1 MTQYKLLLAKKIPLQ
16 ISTLSG
22 AIPIEN
28 TMSTNLSPNSEPTA
42 TSERV
47 IHPVTQGALH
57 EMALKSAQDI
67 GFDLHENADE
77 TFDLLWWF
85 GPDKPRL
92 GLALFN
98 EIRLETAITILD
110 NADPD
115 AWEHL
120 DKLMAKLGPLDPWAC
135 KPAESSKAGSPAM
148 QKLRAEYLAAQKLQA
163 ELKPDK
169 PSNEWTLDEQAIF
182 RTSGD
187 AKRAAECALQ
197 RQHNI
202 EHNLVITNIFL
213 TLSYDEL
220 LEEDND
226 DRSLCTHE
234 PEIFE
239 VAIADFNERYHV
251 PNPPDINRCYINGVE
266 AVELYDS
273 QGRGVASYVL
283 EINTT
288 DFPGRVELTFN
299 EPED

>member
-1 MTQYKLLLAKKIPLQ
+1 
-16 ISTLSG
+16 
-22 AIPIEN
+22 
-28 TMSTNLSPNSEPTA
+28 MSTNVSPDSEPTP
-42 TSERV
+42 TPERLTKL
-47 IHPVTQGALH
+47 VTPDALY

-77 TFDLLWWF
+77 TFDLLRRF

-98 EIRLETAITILD
+98 EIRLETAITILY
-110 NADPD
+110 NADPN
-115 AWEHL
+115 AWKRL
-120 DKLMAKLGPLDPWAC
+120 DKLMAQLGPLDPWAC
-135 KPAESSKAGSPAM
+135 EPAESSKAGSPAM
-148 QKLRAEYLAAQKLQA
+148 QKLRSEYFAAQKLQA

-169 PSNEWTLDEQAIF
+169 PLNEWTLDEQAAF
-182 RTSGD
+182 RANGD
-187 AKRAAECALQ
+187 AVRAAESALQ
-197 RQHNI
+197 RQHDI

-220 LEEDND
+220 LEEDNY

-251 PNPPDINRCYINGVE
+251 PNPPDINRCYSNGTE

-273 QGRGVASYVL
+273 QGREVASYVL

-288 DFPGRVELTFN
+288 DFPGRVELTFD